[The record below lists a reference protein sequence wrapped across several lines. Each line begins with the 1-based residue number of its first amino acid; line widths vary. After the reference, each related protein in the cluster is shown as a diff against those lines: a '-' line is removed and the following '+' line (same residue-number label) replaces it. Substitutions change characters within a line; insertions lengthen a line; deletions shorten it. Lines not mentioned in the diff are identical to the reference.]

1 MGYGVSTANAGLMAT
16 AAVSVNAAYAA
27 LAIGA
32 PGSAGTANPSSV
44 TVRESLTWGSQS
56 GGVIA
61 ITNTPEWTSWAGT
74 NGENVNGLD
83 TWSVVTASSGSFGLS
98 AGLGLAVT
106 MDTGDSLTLSAL
118 SLTVP
123 TAA

>member
-16 AAVSVNAAYAA
+16 AAVSANAAYQE

-44 TVRESLTWGSQS
+44 TTRQALTWGSQS

-61 ITNTPEWTSWAGT
+61 ITNTPEWTAWAGT
-74 NGENVNGLD
+74 NGENVSGTT
-83 TWSVVTASSGSFGLS
+83 TWSLSSAGAFGLS
-98 AGLGLAVT
+98 AGFALAVT
-106 MDTGDSLTLSAL
+106 MDTGDSLTETAL
-118 SLTVP
+118 SVTVP